1 MARATS
7 SPRAPLLGAA
17 LLLLLLLGT
26 SGRQA
31 TGAPVASELRCQC
44 LQTVPGVHPKS
55 IQSVKVLAPG
65 PHCTQPEV
73 IAMLKDGREICL
85 NPESPMVQKII
96 HKILNRGKDV

>member
-17 LLLLLLLGT
+17 LLLLLLGT

-31 TGAPVASELRCQC
+31 TGAPVALELRCQC

-96 HKILNRGKDV
+96 HKILNSDASS